1 MSCFQNT
8 KYECIDCNLPL
19 CNRFLEQIEQSLL
32 GGLAMKRVG
41 HCLACAEEEKR
52 LLAIQTSTSTSSME
66 SSTGKSKKRT
76 VNTNRE
82 GDKPNWQIISTF
94 SIREGILNYSLKLT
108 SKI

>member
-1 MSCFQNT
+1 MSSFQNT
-8 KYECIDCNLPL
+8 KDECIDCNLPL
-19 CNRFLEQIEQSLL
+19 CNRFLEQIEESLL

-52 LLAIQTSTSTSSME
+52 LLAIQTSTSME